1 MKTHSRERCWKRP
14 ASVVSGRVAGK
25 RDCRGLENEAI
36 VVRGVR
42 ARQRIPPDWE
52 RFIAERMEATTGS
65 IAGPHS
71 AFVAQ
76 PVAVA
81 EFRR

>member
-1 MKTHSRERCWKRP
+1 VNGAGNAQRPLSLAALLESATAAGWKTKPSWF
-14 ASVVSGRVAGK
+14 VVSEHDNA
-25 RDCRGLENEAI
+25 
-36 VVRGVR
+36 
-42 ARQRIPPDWE
+42 IPPDWQ

>member
-1 MKTHSRERCWKRP
+1 LAALLEGATAAGWKTKPSWF
-14 ASVVSGRVAGK
+14 VVSEH
-25 RDCRGLENEAI
+25 DNT
-36 VVRGVR
+36 
-42 ARQRIPPDWE
+42 IPPDWQ

>member
-1 MKTHSRERCWKRP
+1 VNGAGNAQRPLSLAALLESATAAGWKAKP
-14 ASVVSGRVAGK
+14 SWFVVSEH
-25 RDCRGLENEAI
+25 DNT
-36 VVRGVR
+36 
-42 ARQRIPPDWE
+42 IPPDWQ
-52 RFIAERMEATTGS
+52 RL
-65 IAGPHS
+65 IAGRHF